1 MTDGTG
7 VTLETRRTIDAT
19 PERLFTAWTDPAQL
33 AAWWGPEG
41 VACIGAEVD
50 LRVGGKYRIGNRLPD
65 GMEIWI
71 VGTFSVVDR
80 PKRLVYSWL
89 IEMMQGEA
97 ETVTVRF
104 EARGGATEVIVV
116 HEKIPNQAA
125 KEQHAVGWDGCLVGL
140 AEFLNEER

>member
-19 PERLFTAWTDPAQL
+19 PERLFAAWTDPAQL
-33 AAWWGPEG
+33 TAWWGPAG
-41 VACIGAEVD
+41 VACIGAEID
-50 LRVGGKYRIGNRLPD
+50 LRVGGDYRIGNRLPD

-89 IEMMQGEA
+89 IEKMQGQA

-104 EARGGATEVIVV
+104 EPRGGATEVIIV

-125 KEQHAVGWDGCLVGL
+125 KEQHAVGWEGCLDGL
-140 AEFLNEER
+140 AEFINEV